1 MTDASRTSEAAP
13 TARRTVLAV
22 GAAALAGGA
31 LTACGG
37 GEKKPTN
44 EGGSAATPQG
54 SASPAASASAS
65 APAAGGKVL
74 LKSSAVPVG
83 GGTVLKEEKLVVT
96 QPTAGSFR
104 CFTAVCPHQGC
115 LVNKVENGT
124 IDCPCHGSKFEV
136 ADGAVAHGPATR
148 PLAEKKIT
156 VAADGNIS
164 LA

>member
-1 MTDASRTSEAAP
+1 MSDPTN
-13 TARRTVLAV
+13 TARRTVLTA

-37 GEKKPTN
+37 DGEKKPAS
-44 EGGSAATPQG
+44 ESAAAPTAAAPPSQPDT
-54 SASPAASASAS
+54 SQATASQPAG
-65 APAAGGKVL
+65 AGKAIA
-74 LKSSAVPVG
+74 KTADVPVG

-96 QPTAGSFR
+96 QPKAGSFR
-104 CFTAVCPHQGC
+104 CFTAVCTHQGC

-124 IDCPCHGSKFEV
+124 IDCPCHGSKFE
-136 ADGAVAHGPATR
+136 ATDGAVAKGPATR

-156 VAADGNIS
+156 VAADGSIS